1 MTTLIIW
8 NEEKDSIMKTF
19 KSPEKSCLLIKD
31 VSKTV
36 KNEAREKRGGFLGT
50 LLGIPGI
57 SY

>member
-1 MTTLIIW
+1 
-8 NEEKDSIMKTF
+8 MKIF

-50 LLGIPGI
+50 LLGIPCI